1 MSMMTDKTMLAAG
14 LVFILLSGGLSVL
27 STGGVEDAVLEATE
41 TKPLDDIV
49 KILTA
54 QKSTRTGLLR
64 QQNEISMVGPLPM
77 SMM

>member
-41 TKPLDDIV
+41 TKPLDDICENSDCTE
-49 KILTA
+49 INPDWTT
-54 QKSTRTGLLR
+54 STMT
-64 QQNEISMVGPLPM
+64 EISTDGA
-77 SMM
+77 